1 MQILIDLVLLGV
13 ILALLALAAEIFT
26 NAVEWLGS
34 RLNLSTGAVGSVL
47 AAVGTAL
54 PETLIPIVAIVL
66 SLLGT
71 EESHQAAEHIGVG
84 AILGAPFMLATLG
97 VFMVGSVFFLYR
109 SLGRT
114 KPFHVDISVAEK
126 DFRFFLI
133 TYPLGVIAGLA
144 SWYFPKVLSH
154 PQLVTASLHTIK
166 VVLAVLLVVA
176 YVVYVRRIVRTGR
189 LHGEGEELRQLHLVT
204 LADFLFPSLVRLR
217 NAFLDRGVPRRR
229 FIILQLAFAL
239 FLILAGA
246 YLIVGVIT
254 DLSYQLGISPLVLS
268 LLIIPVATELPEKL
282 NSVVWVREG
291 KDTLALGNMSGA
303 MVFQSTIPVAIGM
316 LFTEWTFDPRS
327 FETVSVMLALLGGLL
342 VYLNIRKNRDVDPRL
357 LMIGGLLYLVYL
369 AIVILNPLGVSTAR
383 PKG

>member
-1 MQILIDLVLLGV
+1 MKIFLDVTLLVA
-13 ILALLALAAEIFT
+13 ILALLVLAAEVFT

-54 PETLIPIVAIVL
+54 PETLITIVAIVI
-66 SLLGT
+66 SLMGT
-71 EESHQAAEHIGVG
+71 DEAHQAAEHIGIG

-97 VFMVGSVFFLYR
+97 VFVVGSVFFISLA
-109 SLGRT
+109 LGRSR
-114 KPFHVDISVAEK
+114 PFHVDITVAEK

-144 SWYFPKVLSH
+144 SWYLTQYSNS
-154 PQLVTASLHTIK
+154 PQQMSAILHIIK
-166 VVLAVLLVVA
+166 IVLAILLVFA
-176 YVVYVRRIVRTGR
+176 YVIYVRRIVKSGR
-189 LHGEGEELRQLHLVT
+189 IHTEQEGLDQLHFV
-204 LADFLFPSLVRLR
+204 SLVYRICPALKQGWDIL
-217 NAFLDRGVPRRR
+217 LDKGVPRRR
-229 FIILQLAFAL
+229 YIILQLIFAL
-239 FLILAGA
+239 GMILAGA

-254 DLSYQLGISPLVLS
+254 DLSQQLGISPLVLS
-268 LLIIPVATELPEKL
+268 FLIIPVATELPEKF
-282 NSVVWVREG
+282 NSVIWVREG

-316 LFTEWTFDPRS
+316 LLTEWTFDPRS
-327 FETVSVMLALLGGLL
+327 FETVSVLLALLGGLL

-369 AIVILNPLGVSTAR
+369 AIVILNPLGVPTHT